1 MDNLLL
7 IDGNSL
13 INRAFYALP
22 PLTNAKGE
30 PTQAVYGFTT
40 MLIGAIGK
48 YKPKYI
54 AVAFDLPAPTF
65 RHEMYDGYKATRK
78 KMPDELA
85 AQLPILKE
93 QLRLMNISIV
103 EKAGFE
109 ADDIIGTLSRDQSV
123 MTYIITGDRDSLQL
137 IDDTTGVVM
146 TKRGITETVLYD
158 EKQLLADYGLTP
170 RQVIDYKSLAGDGS
184 DNIPGVPG
192 VGEKTANDLIEKY
205 GSLDGVYE
213 HVLEIPGKL
222 GEKLRAGEQSA
233 RLSYTLATIKTDVP
247 LTEKT
252 ADFTFDFPFTSAVKR
267 FFIDN
272 NFKSLLKRDELFA
285 TDGEPIPASAAEMPV
300 FTRVT
305 VEKLDDLV
313 APLEK
318 AKAFSFVPGKDGVA
332 VSADGKTEY
341 FAPLKLTLID
351 PGFSYVEI
359 IKTLAPYFENEN
371 KDKIVFEAK
380 KFKHEL
386 ARDGIGL
393 KNYDDVKLLQYLVD
407 MRVNTETLDNL
418 LDGAGYDKN
427 YPAASVFA
435 LAKRLLGEVE
445 NMGMTELYARAER
458 PLTDVL
464 FAMEERGVKVD
475 VTKLAALG
483 EKFTAEA
490 AEIAEVVYR
499 LAGRKFN
506 INSPRQLATVLFDEL
521 GIPYPKKSA
530 KHSTNSDIL
539 EALQSEYEIVGHA
552 LEYRSLMKLN
562 STYIEGIRKLL
573 TPDDVIHTD
582 YKQTMTS
589 TGRLSSAEPN
599 LQNIPVREE
608 EGKQL
613 RGLFVARPGYTLVS
627 ADYSQIELRLLAHF
641 SGDEL
646 MLKLYNDGEDIHAR
660 TAAEIFGV
668 DISAVT
674 SKMRREAKTV
684 NFGIIYGISDY
695 GLAQSLKC
703 SPYVAKK
710 YMTKY
715 FERFKGIKPY
725 LDGVIENAKKTGYTT
740 TLLGRKRYI
749 PELLSSNYQ
758 VRSFGER
765 AAMNMPL
772 QGSAADIIKLAM
784 NAVYE
789 RLSATNSHL
798 ILQIHDELIV
808 ETRDD
813 EVEKIENLLR
823 ECMENAVKLRVP
835 LTVDVARG
843 KSWIDC

>member
-22 PLTNAKGE
+22 PLTNSKGE

-48 YKPKYI
+48 YTPKYI

-65 RHEMYDGYKATRK
+65 RHKMYDGYKATRK

-85 AQLPILKE
+85 VQLPILKE

-103 EKAGFE
+103 EKPGYE

-137 IDDTTGVVM
+137 IDDTTNVVM

-170 RQVIDYKSLAGDGS
+170 RQVVDYKSLAGDGS

-192 VGEKTANDLIEKY
+192 VGDKSATGLIEKY

-213 HVLEIPGKL
+213 HVGEIPGKL
-222 GEKLRAGEQSA
+222 GEKLIAGEQSA
-233 RLSYTLATIKTDVP
+233 RLSYTLATIKTNVP
-247 LTEKT
+247 LDEKT
-252 ADFTFDFPFTSAVKR
+252 TDFTFDFPFSTAVRR

-272 NFKSLLKRDELFA
+272 NFKSLLKRDELF
-285 TDGEPIPASAAEMPV
+285 DEVSASPVGQAE
-300 FTRVT
+300 RIEHNQVT
-305 VEKLDDLV
+305 VSDLDEIRALLDKTD
-313 APLEK
+313 E
-318 AKAFSFVPGKDGVA
+318 FSLTVTKSGVA
-332 VSADGKTEY
+332 ISTDGKTEY
-341 FAPLKLTLID
+341 FAPIRTNLID
-351 PGFSYVEI
+351 PGFGYIDILKAISPY
-359 IKTLAPYFENEN
+359 LADKN
-371 KDKIVFEAK
+371 KDKILFEAK

-386 ARDGIGL
+386 ARYGYDL
-393 KNYDDVKLLQYLVD
+393 VNYDDVKLLQYLVD
-407 MRVNTETLDNL
+407 MRVDSETLDNL
-418 LDGAGYDKN
+418 LENAGYDKN
-427 YPAASVFA
+427 FPAVATFA
-435 LAKRLLGEVE
+435 LAKKLLGEIE
-445 NMGMTELYARAER
+445 SLGMTELYIRAER

-475 VTKLAALG
+475 VAKLDELG

-490 AEIAEVVYR
+490 AELADVIYR

-521 GIPYPKKSA
+521 KIPYPKKGN
-530 KHSTNSDIL
+530 KHSTNSEIL
-539 EALQSEYEIVGHA
+539 DMIKDDHEIVRLA
-552 LEYRSLMKLN
+552 SEYRSLMKLN
-562 STYIEGIRKLL
+562 STYIEGFRKLL

-582 YKQTMTS
+582 YKQTMTT

-627 ADYSQIELRLLAHF
+627 ADYSQIELRLMAHF

-674 SKMRREAKTV
+674 STMRREAKTV

-725 LDGVIENAKKTGYTT
+725 LKSVVENAKKTGYTT

-749 PELLSSNYQ
+749 PELNAANYATRQ
-758 VRSFGER
+758 FGER

-789 RLSATNSHL
+789 KLADTNSRL

-813 EVEKIENLLR
+813 EVEKVEAILKD
-823 ECMENAVKLRVP
+823 CMENAVKLRVP
-835 LTVDVARG
+835 LTVDVEHG

>member
-22 PLTNAKGE
+22 PLTNSKGE

-48 YKPKYI
+48 YNPKYI

-65 RHEMYDGYKATRK
+65 RHKMYDGYKATRK

-85 AQLPILKE
+85 VQLPILKE

-103 EKAGFE
+103 EKSGYE

-170 RQVIDYKSLAGDGS
+170 RQIIDYKSLAGDGS

-192 VGEKTANDLIEKY
+192 VGDKSATGLIEKY

-213 HVLEIPGKL
+213 HVGEIPGKL
-222 GEKLRAGEQSA
+222 GEKLIAGEQSA

-247 LTEKT
+247 LDEKT
-252 ADFTFDFPFTSAVKR
+252 TDFTFDFPFSTAVRR

-272 NFKSLLKRDELFA
+272 NFKSLLKRDELF
-285 TDGEPIPASAAEMPV
+285 DEGSASPV
-300 FTRVT
+300 GQPEQIEYNQVT
-305 VEKLDDLV
+305 VSDLDELRVLLDKADEFSLAV
-313 APLEK
+313 AK
-318 AKAFSFVPGKDGVA
+318 SGVA
-332 VSADGKTEY
+332 ISTDGKTEY
-341 FAPLKLTLID
+341 LAPIRTNLID
-351 PGFSYVEI
+351 PGFGYTDVLKAISPY
-359 IKTLAPYFENEN
+359 LADKN
-371 KDKIVFEAK
+371 KDKILFEAK

-386 ARDGIGL
+386 ARYGYDL
-393 KNYDDVKLLQYLVD
+393 VNYDDVKLLQYLVD
-407 MRVNTETLDNL
+407 MRVDSETLENL
-418 LDGAGYDKN
+418 LENAGFDKN
-427 YPAASVFA
+427 FPAAAMFA
-435 LAKRLLGEVE
+435 LAKKQLDEIESL
-445 NMGMTELYARAER
+445 GMTELYTRAER

-464 FAMEERGVKVD
+464 FSMEERGVKVD
-475 VTKLAALG
+475 VAKLDELG

-490 AEIAEVVYR
+490 AELADLIYR

-521 GIPYPKKSA
+521 KIPYPKKGN
-530 KHSTNSDIL
+530 KHSTNSEIL
-539 EALQSEYEIVGHA
+539 DMIKDDHEIVRLA
-552 LEYRSLMKLN
+552 SEYRSLMKLN
-562 STYIEGIRKLL
+562 STYIEGFRKLL
-573 TPDDVIHTD
+573 TSDNVIHTD
-582 YKQTMTS
+582 YKQTMTT

-627 ADYSQIELRLLAHF
+627 ADYSQIELRLMAHF

-674 SKMRREAKTV
+674 STMRREAKTV

-725 LDGVIENAKKTGYTT
+725 LESVVENAKKTGYTT

-749 PELLSSNYQ
+749 PELNAANYATRQ
-758 VRSFGER
+758 FGER

-789 RLSATNSHL
+789 KLADTNSRL

-813 EVEKIENLLR
+813 EVKKIEAILKD
-823 ECMENAVKLRVP
+823 CMENAVKLRVP
-835 LTVDVARG
+835 LTVDVEHG

>member
-22 PLTNAKGE
+22 PLTNNKGE

-40 MLIGAIGK
+40 MLIGMIGK

-65 RHEMYDGYKATRK
+65 RHKMYDGYKATRK

-85 AQLPILKE
+85 AQLPILKR

-103 EKAGFE
+103 EKEGYE
-109 ADDIIGTLSRDQSV
+109 ADDIIGTLSRDRSV

-137 IDDTTGVVM
+137 IDDTTSVVM

-170 RQVIDYKSLAGDGS
+170 KQVIDYKSLAGDSS

-192 VGEKTANDLIEKY
+192 VGDKTATGLIAEY

-213 HVLEIPGKL
+213 HVFEIPGKL
-222 GEKLRAGEQSA
+222 GEKLRLGEQSA
-233 RLSYTLATIKTDVP
+233 RMSYELATINVNVP
-247 LTEKT
+247 LDEKT
-252 ADFTFDFPFTSAVKR
+252 TDFTFDFPFTRTVKR

-272 NFKSLLKRDELFA
+272 NFKSIIKRDELFA
-285 TDGEPIPASAAEMPV
+285 EDAAQTEETGKID
-300 FTRVT
+300 FSRVT
-305 VEKLDDLV
+305 IEKLEELTAVLD
-313 APLEK
+313 K
-318 AKAFSFVPGKDGVA
+318 AEAFSFAASSDGIAASV
-332 VSADGKTEY
+332 DGKTEY
-341 FAPLKLTLID
+341 FMPLRLTLLD
-351 PGFSYVEI
+351 VGFGYNEV
-359 IKTLAPYFENEN
+359 IKALSPYFADKN
-371 KDKIVFEAK
+371 KDKFLFEAK

-386 ARDGIGL
+386 AKSGYDL
-393 KNYDDVKLLQYLVD
+393 TNYDDVKLLQYLVD
-407 MRVNTETLDNL
+407 MRIDAETPGGL
-418 LDGAGYDKN
+418 LENAGYDKN
-427 YPAASVFA
+427 YPAAAMFA
-435 LAKRLLGEVE
+435 LGKRLLADVE
-445 NMGMTELYARAER
+445 KLGMTELYERAER

-475 VTKLAALG
+475 VDKLDELG
-483 EKFTAEA
+483 EKFTARA

-506 INSPRQLATVLFDEL
+506 VNSPRQLATVLFDEL
-521 GIPYPKKSA
+521 KIPYPKKGA

-539 EALQSEYEIVGHA
+539 ESLQSEYEIVGHA

-562 STYIEGIRKLL
+562 STYVEGIRKLL
-573 TPDDVIHTD
+573 TPDNVIHTD

-599 LQNIPVREE
+599 LQNIPVRED

-627 ADYSQIELRLLAHF
+627 ADYSQIELRLMAHF

-646 MLKLYNDGEDIHAR
+646 MLKLYNEGEDIHTR

-668 DISAVT
+668 KPSEVT

-684 NFGIIYGISDY
+684 NFGIIYGISEY
-695 GLAQSLKC
+695 GLAQNLKC

-710 YMTKY
+710 YMTRY

-725 LDGVIENAKKTGYTT
+725 LDGVVENAKKTGYTT
-740 TLLGRKRYI
+740 TLLGRKRFI
-749 PELLSSNYQ
+749 PELNSSNFQ
-758 VRSFGER
+758 TRQFGER

-784 NAVYE
+784 NAVYDK
-789 RLSATNSHL
+789 LKGTNSYL

-808 ETRDD
+808 EARDD
-813 EVEKIENLLR
+813 EVEKIEELLR
-823 ECMENAVKLRVP
+823 SCMENAVKLRVP
-835 LTVDVARG
+835 LTVDVEHG

>member
-22 PLTNAKGE
+22 PLTNSKGE

-65 RHEMYDGYKATRK
+65 RHKMYDGYKATRK

-85 AQLPILKE
+85 VQLPILKE

-103 EKAGFE
+103 EKPGYE

-192 VGEKTANDLIEKY
+192 VGDKTATGLIEKY

-213 HVLEIPGKL
+213 HVGEIPGKL
-222 GEKLRAGEQSA
+222 GEKLIAGEQSA

-247 LTEKT
+247 LDEKT
-252 ADFTFDFPFTSAVKR
+252 TDFTFDFPFSTAVRR

-272 NFKSLLKRDELFA
+272 NFKSLLKRDELFGEGPA
-285 TDGEPIPASAAEMPV
+285 SPVGQTEQIEYNQVTISDLGELRAILDKSDAFSLVVTKSGVAISTDGN
-300 FTRVT
+300 
-305 VEKLDDLV
+305 
-313 APLEK
+313 
-318 AKAFSFVPGKDGVA
+318 
-332 VSADGKTEY
+332 TEY
-341 FAPLKLTLID
+341 FAPIMTNLID
-351 PGFSYVEI
+351 PGFGYTDILKAVSPY
-359 IKTLAPYFENEN
+359 LADKN
-371 KDKIVFEAK
+371 KDKILFEAK

-386 ARDGIGL
+386 ARYVYDL
-393 KNYDDVKLLQYLVD
+393 VNYDDVKLLQYLVD
-407 MRVNTETLDNL
+407 MRVDSETLENL
-418 LDGAGYDKN
+418 LENAGFDKN
-427 YPAASVFA
+427 FPAAAAFA
-435 LAKRLLGEVE
+435 LAKKLLGEIE
-445 NMGMTELYARAER
+445 SLGMTELYARAER
-458 PLTDVL
+458 PLIDVL

-475 VTKLAALG
+475 VAKLDELG

-490 AEIAEVVYR
+490 AELADVIYR

-521 GIPYPKKSA
+521 KIPYPKKGN
-530 KHSTNSDIL
+530 KHSTNSEIL
-539 EALQSEYEIVGHA
+539 DMIKDDHEIVRLA
-552 LEYRSLMKLN
+552 SEYRSLMKLN
-562 STYIEGIRKLL
+562 STYIEGFRKLL

-582 YKQTMTS
+582 YKQTMTT

-627 ADYSQIELRLLAHF
+627 ADYSQIELRLMAHF

-674 SKMRREAKTV
+674 STMRREAKTV

-695 GLAQSLKC
+695 GLAQNLKC

-710 YMTKY
+710 YMAKY

-725 LDGVIENAKKTGYTT
+725 LDGVVENAKKTGYTT

-749 PELLSSNYQ
+749 PELNAANYATRQ
-758 VRSFGER
+758 FGER

-789 RLSATNSHL
+789 KLADTNSRL

-813 EVEKIENLLR
+813 EVEKIETILKD
-823 ECMENAVKLRVP
+823 CMENAVKLRVP
-835 LTVDVARG
+835 LTVDVEHG